1 MQIVKL
7 KTSELQPN
15 IGQVPGLPINPRQ
28 WTKGD
33 VDKIA
38 ASLSETPELFE
49 ARPLLVYPHEGQYV
63 ILGGNLRFEGARQNK
78 MKEVPAII
86 FPEETPAEKLKE
98 VVIKDNGAFGAWD
111 FDSLANEWDDLP
123 LTDWGVPAFSVEEEV
138 EKAKKDEEILG
149 KIQFTEVLGE
159 EHNYVVLYFDNE
171 VDWLQAQTLF
181 GLEPVK
187 ALPTNRSGEQS
198 IGMQKRIGVGRV
210 LNGARAIQKILGE

>member
-28 WTKGD
+28 WTKSD

-111 FDSLANEWDDLP
+111 FDSLANEWGDLP
-123 LTDWGVPAFSVEEEV
+123 LTDWGVPAWDSYDDTPEP
-138 EKAKKDEEILG
+138 KKDLSDELDFKFRLEITFDSETDQEAL
-149 KIQFTEVLGE
+149 FNELTERGYE
-159 EHNYVVLYFDNE
+159 C
-171 VDWLQAQTLF
+171 
-181 GLEPVK
+181 
-187 ALPTNRSGEQS
+187 
-198 IGMQKRIGVGRV
+198 RV
-210 LNGARAIQKILGE
+210 LTL